1 MSGSAT
7 PEAPFSQS
15 VIAAI
20 TRHMNVD
27 HADDSLL
34 ICRSLGGQPDAT
46 SATMTGMDPGGIDF
60 AVEVGGRAVPARVP
74 WSQPITAR
82 AQVRAEVVRMYH
94 EACAALGVEA
104 RSQDGASHE
113 GVR

>member
-1 MSGSAT
+1 MANAEVES
-7 PEAPFSQS
+7 PFSEG

-34 ICRSLGGQPDAT
+34 ICRSLGGQPEAT

-60 AVEVGGRAVPARVP
+60 AVMVAGHAVPARVP
-74 WSQPITAR
+74 WSRPITER
-82 AQVRAEVVRMYH
+82 GQVRAEVVRMYH
-94 EACAALGVEA
+94 EACDALGIEA
-104 RSQDGASHE
+104 RSHE
-113 GVR
+113 EGRR

>member
-1 MSGSAT
+1 MEPAGAAVES
-7 PEAPFSQS
+7 PFSEG

-46 SATMTGMDPGGIDF
+46 SATMTGMDPSGIDF
-60 AVEVGGRAVPARVP
+60 AVVVAGRAVPARVP
-74 WSQPITAR
+74 WSGPITER

-94 EACAALGVEA
+94 EACEALGIEA
-104 RSQDGASHE
+104 RPHAEGA
-113 GVR
+113 R